1 MRACLSLS
9 LPLAECADGSW
20 GPGLCVGEQ
29 RLLAWVRLHVPKL
42 RGRGWGQ
49 RVGPWPWSPP
59 WLPARS
65 VPRGQPLS
73 LLALSVLVCILGPL
87 ATSSGGTVRP
97 RETAACAVWCTEQAC
112 PESQR
117 AYTCCRPHHCHRRL
131 VFCPVP
137 PCRPVEIGV
146 GRPDPTLFHPLPE
159 LGHEVPRHPLPGAVL
174 QQLPTW
180 AFQTPPELE
189 LLSPQGGLSNP
200 LAQRLVQPPGQC
212 LTFPCASSVRPTG
225 LEGPRGHRGPCVA
238 KCGGAYVGTGN
249 GLLANIPE
257 KGGEGTGG
265 WTPFLEAH
273 VGHCGPG
280 VGAEMRAR
288 PLPQLPARLLSSSV
302 LSSSLSISTC
312 LSTFEIV
319 QRTKL

>member
-1 MRACLSLS
+1 MPVVVLTIVTVGLSSAPFPPVVLWKQGWADQTPHSSTLS
-9 LPLAECADGSW
+9 QNSGT
-20 GPGLCVGEQ
+20 
-29 RLLAWVRLHVPKL
+29 R
-42 RGRGWGQ
+42 
-49 RVGPWPWSPP
+49 SPDTP
-59 WLPARS
+59 S
-65 VPRGQPLS
+65 
-73 LLALSVLVCILGPL
+73 
-87 ATSSGGTVRP
+87 
-97 RETAACAVWCTEQAC
+97 
-112 PESQR
+112 
-117 AYTCCRPHHCHRRL
+117 
-131 VFCPVP
+131 
-137 PCRPVEIGV
+137 
-146 GRPDPTLFHPLPE
+146 
-159 LGHEVPRHPLPGAVL
+159 PGAVL

-189 LLSPQGGLSNP
+189 LLSPQGGLGNP

-265 WTPFLEAH
+265 WTPLLEAH